1 MSLNPLTPEE
11 KAIGK
16 DNFYAALGS
25 PLTRREFIGGSLA
38 AGAISGV
45 GLGSYY
51 FGYGTSVDNPVR
63 IGIIGTGDE
72 GNVLIG
78 AINPAYVQ
86 VVAIADIRP
95 FNIHRAFHGDQ
106 SSPAIQKIRT
116 GLMTKYDWKTEDEA
130 HKHVTR
136 YEGNYEELLND
147 PAVEGVVIALP
158 LHLHHE
164 AAIKAMKAGKHVLTE
179 KLMGHSVG
187 KCKSMGRVAHQ
198 EKKLLATGHQRH
210 YSVLYD
216 NAVSTIRAGLIG
228 KVHHIRA
235 QWHRQKDTWSPP
247 LPAKIHEE
255 RLEFV
260 SKLAEAEEA
269 LFKAKGS
276 DKEIAKLVKR
286 VEDVRKKLD
295 ASSKQWL
302 LIEKDLA
309 VKAKDYGYLDKSN
322 GGSPFCQSPEEELFR
337 WRLWDRTGGGLMAEL
352 GSHQLD
358 ASGIFISASH
368 PLDKEGHSQKIR
380 PLVVSAVGG
389 RHLYGR
395 NRDCEDHVYCTYEY
409 PAADYDPSPGT
420 EMNEKRIA
428 VTYSSINGNGYGGYG
443 EVVMGETGTL
453 ILENEQEV
461 MLLQAANAV
470 TNLEVKKDDK
480 AGPLLNTTSSAPPE
494 AAVAKKALDGPVSKG
509 YTEEIEHWAWCIRN
523 FKADDYANTPQPKCK
538 PEVAIADAIIA
549 LTTNIAIKERRQ
561 IEFKPEWYDI
571 NHDDTP
577 DGVAPEVKV

>member
-1 MSLNPLTPEE
+1 MNLTPEE

-16 DNFYAALGS
+16 DNFYAAVGS
-25 PLTRREFIGGSLA
+25 PLTRREFLQGSLA

-51 FGYGTSVDNPVR
+51 FGYGKSVDNPVR

-78 AINPAYVQ
+78 ALNPDYVQ

-95 FNIHRAFHGDQ
+95 YNIHRAFHGDQ
-106 SSPAIQKIRT
+106 SSPAVLKIRT
-116 GLMTKYDWKTEDEA
+116 GLMTKYGWKSEDEA
-130 HKHVTR
+130 NKHVTK
-136 YEGNYEELLND
+136 YEGNYEELLANAD
-147 PAVEGVVIALP
+147 VEGVIIALP

-179 KLMGHSVG
+179 KLMGHDIG
-187 KCKSMGRVAHQ
+187 KCKSMGRVSHQ

-228 KVHHIRA
+228 QVHHIRA

-247 LPAKIHEE
+247 LPDAIRKE
-255 RLEFV
+255 RLDFET
-260 SKLAEAEEA
+260 KLAEAEEA

-286 VEDVRKKLD
+286 VEDVRKKLSSSGEVWKRIEMDNAVD
-295 ASSKQWL
+295 AK
-302 LIEKDLA
+302 K
-309 VKAKDYGYLDKSN
+309 YGYLDRSS
-322 GGSPFCQSPEEELFR
+322 GGSPYCNSPAEELFR

-368 PLDKEGHSQKIR
+368 PVGEDGKPKKVR
-380 PLVVSAVGG
+380 PLTVTAIGG

-409 PAADYDPSPGT
+409 PSPDYDPTPESEG
-420 EMNEKRIA
+420 NEKRIV

-443 EVVMGETGTL
+443 EAVMGTEGTL
-453 ILENEQEV
+453 LLEMEQEV
-461 MLLQAANAV
+461 MLLQAGNAA
-470 TNLEVKKDDK
+470 TNIEVKKDEK
-480 AGPLLNTTSSAPPE
+480 SGGPLLNTTSSAPPDV
-494 AAVAKKALDGPVSKG
+494 AVAKKALDGPASKG
-509 YTEEIEHWAWCIRN
+509 YMEEIEHWAWCIRN
-523 FKADDYANTPQPKCK
+523 FQADDYQNTPQPKCK

-561 IEFKPEWYDI
+561 IAFKDEWFDI
-571 NHDDTP
+571 DHDDTP
-577 DGVAPEVKV
+577 EGRAPEVKV